1 MRAEAMMRRTA
12 RTLSDGREIIYF
24 DHDDAPTRT
33 VDDQRSLT
41 DKAGLGE
48 LRYDPFTGE
57 WIAVAGHRQTRIFL
71 PSAAECPLCP
81 SRDGL
86 LSEIPDAQYD
96 VVVFENRFPSLRDP
110 EGDWSR
116 PTAEWGAVA
125 PAAGRCEVVCFSDD
139 HNGAFKLLSP
149 AAARLAIDAWVD
161 RTAAMA
167 ALPYIR
173 QVFPFENRGEEI
185 GVTLHHPHGQI
196 YGYSYVPP
204 RMAKLMEL
212 AVAYRTQHHRHLIAD
227 VVAKEL
233 ADGRRVIFEAEH
245 WVAFVPIAA
254 RWPFEVQVHPR
265 RGVHDFTELND
276 AEKDELAVLY
286 PRLLRALDGLFDL
299 QMPYVAAWF
308 QAPFN
313 GPEDERI
320 GITMHLQLQTTRRAP
335 GKLKFPAGSEMA
347 MWAYISDV
355 PAEQS
360 AEQLRT
366 AWERA

>member
-1 MRAEAMMRRTA
+1 MRRTA

-24 DHDDAPTRT
+24 DHDSTPAREA
-33 VDDQRSLT
+33 VDQRGLT
-41 DKAGLGE
+41 DKTGLGE
-48 LRYDPFTGE
+48 LRYDAFTGE
-57 WIAVAGHRQTRIFL
+57 WIAVAGHRQTRTFL
-71 PSAAECPLCP
+71 PSASECPLCP
-81 SRDGL
+81 TRDGL

-116 PTAEWGAVA
+116 PAPEWGATA

-149 AAARLAIDAWVD
+149 DAARLVIDAWVD

-204 RMAKLMEL
+204 RMSKLIEL
-212 AVAYRTQHHRHLIAD
+212 STAYRTTTNRPLIAD

-233 ADGRRVIFEAEH
+233 ADGRRTIFEAEH
-245 WVAFVPIAA
+245 WVAFIPIAA
-254 RWPFEVQVHPR
+254 RWPYEVQVHPR
-265 RGVHDFTELND
+265 REVHDFTELEE
-276 AEKDELAVLY
+276 AEKAELATLY
-286 PRLLRALDGLFDL
+286 PRLLRALDGLFRL
-299 QMPYVAAWF
+299 EMPYVAAWF

-313 GPEDERI
+313 GPKHERT
-320 GITMHLQLQTTRRAP
+320 GITLHLQLQTTRRAP

-355 PAEQS
+355 PPEQS
-360 AEQLRT
+360 AAELRESWSK
-366 AWERA
+366 A

>member
-1 MRAEAMMRRTA
+1 MRRTA

-24 DHDDAPTRT
+24 DHDDRPVRNA
-33 VDDQRSLT
+33 VDQRGLS
-41 DKAGLGE
+41 DKTGLGE

-57 WIAVAGHRQTRIFL
+57 WIAVAGHRQARVFL
-71 PSAAECPLCP
+71 PSASECPLCP
-81 SRDGL
+81 SRDGA
-86 LSEIPDAQYD
+86 LSEIPDEQYD

-110 EGDWSR
+110 EGDWHR
-116 PTAEWGAVA
+116 PAAEWGATA
-125 PAAGRCEVVCFSDD
+125 PAAGRCEVVGFSDD
-139 HNGAFKLLSP
+139 HHGAFKSLTP
-149 AAARLAIDAWVD
+149 DAARLVIDAWVD
-161 RTAAMA
+161 RTAEMS

-196 YGYSYVPP
+196 YGYSYLPP
-204 RMAKLMEL
+204 RMSKLIEL
-212 AVAYRTQHHRHLIAD
+212 ANAYRSSKNGHLIAD
-227 VVAKEL
+227 VVAKEI
-233 ADGRRVIFEAEH
+233 ADGRRTVFEAEH

-254 RWPFEVQVHPR
+254 RWPFEVQMHPR
-265 RGVHDFTELND
+265 RTVHDFTELDN

-299 QMPYVAAWF
+299 QMPYVAGWF

-313 GPEDERI
+313 GPEHERT
-320 GITMHLQLQTTRRAP
+320 GITLHLQLQTTRREP

-360 AEQLRT
+360 AQQLRESWAT
-366 AWERA
+366 A

>member
-1 MRAEAMMRRTA
+1 MIRVSAFAVAGVATVLSLAALAAIDKPECIVGAKPGGGFDLTCKLAQQSFQDLKLIKEPMRATYMPGGILDNDMVVRAITAEAIV
-12 RTLSDGREIIYF
+12 LSKDGREIIYF

-227 VVAKEL
+227 VVAKE
-233 ADGRRVIFEAEH
+233 
-245 WVAFVPIAA
+245 AFA
-254 RWPFEVQVHPR
+254 R
-265 RGVHDFTELND
+265 
-276 AEKDELAVLY
+276 
-286 PRLLRALDGLFDL
+286 
-299 QMPYVAAWF
+299 
-308 QAPFN
+308 
-313 GPEDERI
+313 
-320 GITMHLQLQTTRRAP
+320 
-335 GKLKFPAGSEMA
+335 
-347 MWAYISDV
+347 
-355 PAEQS
+355 
-360 AEQLRT
+360 
-366 AWERA
+366 